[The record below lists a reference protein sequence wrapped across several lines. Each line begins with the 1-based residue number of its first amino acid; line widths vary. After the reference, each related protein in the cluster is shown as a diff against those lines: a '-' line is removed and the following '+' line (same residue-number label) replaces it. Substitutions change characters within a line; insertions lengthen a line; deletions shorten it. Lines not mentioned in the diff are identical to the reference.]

1 MLVFDPVDDLHL
13 QAISEQR
20 RGIAK
25 IWGSLGQGEC
35 CGNLCMLVISSFN
48 MIHASFFLWVVT
60 SEGVK
65 SILQPNDKQSAN
77 MQVYTPQ
84 S

>member
-1 MLVFDPVDDLHL
+1 MRVFDPVDDLHL

-25 IWGSLGQGEC
+25 IWGWSCSRG
-35 CGNLCMLVISSFN
+35 MLWQFVHVGDFIFQCDPCQ
-48 MIHASFFLWVVT
+48 FFLQVVT
-60 SEGVK
+60 LEGVK

-77 MQVYTPQ
+77 MQVHTLQ
-84 S
+84 

>member
-25 IWGSLGQGEC
+25 MWGRSWSRG
-35 CGNLCMLVISSFN
+35 MLWQFVHVGDFIFQYDPCQLFPVGCD
-48 MIHASFFLWVVT
+48 IGR
-60 SEGVK
+60 SE
-65 SILQPNDKQSAN
+65 INFATQ
-77 MQVYTPQ
+77 
-84 S
+84 